1 MKSTIQRVVFAVTVA
16 ALGAGTMGTAFAQTN
31 ASSAPGSAP
40 AHHGHHGHFGR
51 FHGSRFVGSLLRA
64 TKQLGRAPGTQNLAL
79 SADQQTYIKGLL
91 KSARSGH
98 HRGTQQAPDITVVGN
113 PTSSGFAAAVQSA
126 QATATARIQQDSTL
140 AQSIWG
146 DLSPGQQAAIP
157 GLLASIRAQE
167 QARRA
172 QWAGKHA
179 TGNG

>member
-126 QATATARIQQDSTL
+126 QATATARIQ
-140 AQSIWG
+140 
-146 DLSPGQQAAIP
+146 
-157 GLLASIRAQE
+157 
-167 QARRA
+167 
-172 QWAGKHA
+172 
-179 TGNG
+179 